1 MNIIYIRYIIIY
13 FSYKK
18 SSRFRKLGY
27 EKEFGRIYNINICR
41 IFFNKFCLE
50 LFLKSLVADVD
61 RRIKRGQER
70 LRLTQGYLPEEL
82 PKVI

>member
-1 MNIIYIRYIIIY
+1 M
-13 FSYKK
+13 KK
-18 SSRFRKLGY
+18 NLVGF
-27 EKEFGRIYNINICR
+27 NINICR
-41 IFFNKFCLE
+41 IFFNKIYLE

-82 PKVI
+82 PKVIKHRCIFLN